1 MISIHSFFWNFIFK
15 DVCRT
20 GVEKSGTS
28 DTSEDCYVISHQKMS
43 YYEAERWC
51 YGQNIPLAEPNTET
65 DWMNVWR
72 KLKVSSKYY
81 WSSHVFWKKNN
92 INPFQ
97 EIDDDAK
104 YWIGGNRVGSDMKW
118 VNSNTNIA
126 DGYQNWNTNE
136 PANLG

>member
-1 MISIHSFFWNFIFK
+1 
-15 DVCRT
+15 
-20 GVEKSGTS
+20 
-28 DTSEDCYVISHQKMS
+28 MS

-72 KLKVSSKYY
+72 KMKVFMFVSCALNKT
-81 WSSHVFWKKNN
+81 
-92 INPFQ
+92 IIQNPLQ

>member
-1 MISIHSFFWNFIFK
+1 MIFSCVLKK
-15 DVCRT
+15 D
-20 GVEKSGTS
+20 
-28 DTSEDCYVISHQKMS
+28 
-43 YYEAERWC
+43 
-51 YGQNIPLAEPNTET
+51 
-65 DWMNVWR
+65 
-72 KLKVSSKYY
+72 
-81 WSSHVFWKKNN
+81 NN
-92 INPFQ
+92 LNPFQ

>member
-1 MISIHSFFWNFIFK
+1 
-15 DVCRT
+15 
-20 GVEKSGTS
+20 
-28 DTSEDCYVISHQKMS
+28 MS

-72 KLKVSSKYY
+72 KLK
-81 WSSHVFWKKNN
+81 
-92 INPFQ
+92 

-136 PANLG
+136 PANLGVDQGCVYMSAYTGRWTNVHCWKEYRAVCQYRFKPYNSYQLIGA